1 MIRLYLIKKNDHTGI
16 THNISIDD
24 VNNRLMDDDFRKAF
38 ADPMSAVKI
47 MLGSKKDKSGDPVY
61 QHAFRMAAAAS
72 LIGFSNRT
80 IRVAIMHDLIEDTVD
95 QKRTREYLK
104 NSYG

>member
-1 MIRLYLIKKNDHTGI
+1 MAYLIKKNDHTGI

-61 QHAFRMAAAAS
+61 QHAFRMADADS